1 MLHKQSKV
9 DECKDVADQFQYGG
23 KLPWMSWILP
33 NAKYNRDTM
42 DTAWFIPH
50 PLPSLAPSRP
60 ELQPDEDE
68 EGMLE
73 TVAYL
78 ESLIDACVDSGIPL
92 NRIVLGGFSQGHA
105 MSFLTHF
112 VSAKYSGKLAGVVG
126 LLGFLPLSDG
136 RQRIPELR
144 EQNGLSRTAD
154 DGVKLFVARGTIDPL
169 IPKRVWNYTL
179 QGLTDLGVPDSAL
192 DVHVYEGLAHTIN
205 GPLLRDLCAWLEGIV
220 PSLES

>member
-1 MLHKQSKV
+1 
-9 DECKDVADQFQYGG
+9 
-23 KLPWMSWILP
+23 
-33 NAKYNRDTM
+33 M

-92 NRIVLGGFSQGHA
+92 SRIVLGGFSQGCA
-105 MSFLTHF
+105 MSLLTHF

-144 EQNGLSRTAD
+144 EQNDLPRMAD
-154 DGVKLFVARGTIDPL
+154 DGVKLFMARGTIDPL
-169 IPKRVWNYTL
+169 IPTRVWNYTL
-179 QGLTDLGVPDSAL
+179 KGLEDLGVVDGTL
-192 DVHVYEGLAHTIN
+192 DVHEYEGLVHTIN
-205 GPLLRDLCAWLEGIV
+205 GALLRDLCVWLEEIV
-220 PSLES
+220 PSIES